1 MGMAAMCMGALKSDV
16 LLETEQADGSFRSR
30 SFCGVPASRASR
42 IAIVSSG
49 SAQGRAW
56 VTELAGEL
64 EAVLLASSPEV
75 QSADVVPG
83 DDPSRM
89 HPAADSGQRK
99 LLVLVGSR
107 DAKFHD
113 LPWYS
118 AWQSD
123 DYDAAVMTVVPPGSF
138 HDLLDNA
145 ILSQDNHLLRRVNA
159 AAWQK
164 RIGEVLPAV
173 LARAEVTSAVSR
185 VFLSYRRLET
195 LPVALQLFDRLVHE
209 GFDVFLDRFS
219 IPPGYD
225 FQRRLNQELED
236 KAMVVLL
243 ESKSLK
249 DSKWTQ
255 HEIDFAKRYR
265 LGLVSLRMPDV
276 KDADVIA
283 SLQSKPF
290 VRLENEDFTGP
301 AVPKLGPDDSK
312 KERMVPEWPR
322 LTKEAENRVTAL
334 IKTAHADAL
343 FARRHRLRKDVVAAL
358 ANEELNPI
366 YQGSGPITVPCSH
379 GEHLI
384 WLTTRP
390 PEVDDLHSVHT
401 AIAARA
407 RLIPTARG
415 LIVGPQA
422 ALEPDRRQ
430 RLDWRLHQVSNCLS
444 FDEGNLPDF
453 ARRVKNGQWR

>member
-1 MGMAAMCMGALKSDV
+1 MAALKSDV

-30 SFCGVPASRASR
+30 SFSGVPASRASR

-49 SAQGRAW
+49 SAQGGAW

-75 QSADVVPG
+75 VSTDVVPA
-83 DDPSRM
+83 DHPSSMQPSADPGR
-89 HPAADSGQRK
+89 RK

-118 AWQSD
+118 AWDSD
-123 DYDAAVMTVVPPGSF
+123 EYDAAVMTIVPPGSF
-138 HDLLDNA
+138 HDLLDDA

-164 RIGEVLPAV
+164 RVGEVLPAV
-173 LARAEVTSAVSR
+173 LARADITSPVSR
-185 VFLSYRRLET
+185 VFISYRRLET

-209 GFDVFLDRFS
+209 GFEVFLDRFS

-276 KDADVIA
+276 KDEDVIA
-283 SLQSKPF
+283 SLQSRPF
-290 VRLENEDFTGP
+290 VRLKEEYFTGP
-301 AVPKLGPDDSK
+301 AVPKPDPDDPK

-322 LTKEAENRVTAL
+322 LAKEAEDRVTTL

-343 FARRHRLRKDVVAAL
+343 FARRHRLRTDVVAAL
-358 ANEELNPI
+358 ANEQLNAI
-366 YQGSGPITVPCSH
+366 YQGSGPITVSSSD

-390 PEVDDLHSVHT
+390 PEVEDFRSVFT
-401 AIAARA
+401 ALAAKA
-407 RLIPTARG
+407 KLIPTSRG
-415 LIVGPQA
+415 LIIGPQA
-422 ALEPDRRQ
+422 ALEPDRRR
-430 RLDWRLHQVSNCLS
+430 RLDWLHQVSNCLS

-453 ARRVKNGQWR
+453 ARRVKNGQWQ